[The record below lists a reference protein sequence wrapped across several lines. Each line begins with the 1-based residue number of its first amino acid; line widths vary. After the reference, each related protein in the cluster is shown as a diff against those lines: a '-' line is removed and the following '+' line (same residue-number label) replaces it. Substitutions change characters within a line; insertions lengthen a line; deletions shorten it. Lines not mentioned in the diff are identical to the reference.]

1 MRNFHANRFLGGNV
15 RGISFGIGCVAIAA
29 VSFFF
34 RENIVAL
41 CTFGVGNLSYF
52 MRPADDAVLRTEN
65 RFLKERIIKLQDQ
78 VAFYASLKD
87 ENDSLRKMLDIEKK
101 HPLDLL
107 VAFVLWKDP
116 SSWRRIVVV
125 NKGKRDGVVKDMLAV
140 NESGF
145 LIGKIIEA
153 AETFSYVMLLS
164 DPSFK
169 IIAKVKDKP
178 IEGVF
183 RGTLSGGG
191 SLSYV
196 AEEIGIAEK
205 DQLAVSESSMYPSG
219 FLIGHVEKITKGKDF
234 FNPKIEVR
242 LAAHLSALKYIFIVK
257 KVPDYL
263 LPLAGAK

>member
-1 MRNFHANRFLGGNV
+1 MKKSYSSGLSFV
-15 RGISFGIGCVAIAA
+15 TIRGISFAIGFVAISAM
-29 VSFFF
+29 SFFF

-52 MRPADDAVLRTEN
+52 MRPADDALLRTEN
-65 RFLKERIIKLQDQ
+65 RLLKERIVKLQDQ
-78 VAFYASLKD
+78 LSFYVSLKD

-101 HPLDLL
+101 HPLDLM

-116 SSWRRIVVV
+116 SGWRRIVVV
-125 NKGKRDGVVKDMLAV
+125 NKGKKDGATKDMLAV
-140 NESGF
+140 DESGF
-145 LIGKIIEA
+145 LIGKIIETTDNVA
-153 AETFSYVMLLS
+153 YVMLLS

-178 IEGVF
+178 VEGVF

-196 AEEIGIAEK
+196 AEEGGIAEK

-219 FLIGHVEKITKGKDF
+219 FLIGQVEKITKGRDF

-263 LPLAGAK
+263 RPLAGAK